1 MACEKVLKVNNDN
14 LEAAIGDLLALTA
27 LKDEESQDVPNS
39 SLGYP
44 PPSTS
49 NSSNNLLMR
58 SKKLS
63 SSGNSQPMSSSGQSS
78 IPGNISPPSTKPVSS
93 TSVTGVDPLY
103 QQKTITGTTGGS
115 GVASLPSQ
123 QPQQSLQN
131 HLQPL
136 HWQQP
141 QQQQQQPRAV
151 PNTTTTTTT
160 QNNYAGL
167 DLPNLQQ
174 VLTQQVNQFQYM
186 KQQLVMQLSQLR
198 SSNLSSTQ
206 LQKQQ
211 FLTTNLNQVN
221 TKINLVNQQL
231 QVINQLLAQQKSSS
245 HTNTVYEKD
254 GKEVSGINNVVVTSG
269 GDGAHDLPS
278 NSTTTVTSEVDSQS
292 LNYGVQNL
300 SLASTPTS
308 ITQTSARTLSRLQ
321 QIISGNQQQTE
332 MPSVSMDVKD
342 DTEIKPFS
350 ETPTVTTSFP
360 VGKTGDN
367 TFLAT
372 SSQDMI
378 TSSTTTRPVSSSTFA
393 SSSRFNA
400 VRSVDDIPEFKPGV
414 PWHPHTQSNQSQ
426 VYTKS
431 SSVSTPTTPHDFG
444 GLYSNQ
450 SIHSD
455 NNSKE
460 FYSSQSSF
468 GRATGG
474 FNSQYGHQNNVQ
486 YEHSHHFNN
495 PPHFSNAPIGGGS
508 AYPFN
513 RSSSYSGPSNYG
525 TPAQGGGPNYKLY
538 GSQPKPL
545 PSHLPGGGGGG
556 GTGAFPPGRHRPRM
570 QNQHSFSGFPIS
582 GGSSSYSSIGR
593 SYNRD
598 NFRSQQPQF
607 TGNNKGFEQ
616 PQQQQHQKWNFDGN
630 PWGMPTTSGNKTT
643 DVFIAIYSMNM

>member
-1 MACEKVLKVNNDN
+1 MACEKALKVNNDN

-39 SLGYP
+39 SLGYH

-49 NSSNNLLMR
+49 NSTNNLLMR

-63 SSGNSQPMSSSGQSS
+63 SSGNSLPMSSSGQST

-123 QPQQSLQN
+123 QPQQ
-131 HLQPL
+131 
-136 HWQQP
+136 
-141 QQQQQQPRAV
+141 QQQPRTL
-151 PNTTTTTTT
+151 PNTTSTTA

-174 VLTQQVNQFQYM
+174 VLTQQVTQFQYM
-186 KQQLVMQLSQLR
+186 KQQLVVQLSQLR
-198 SSNLSSTQ
+198 SSNLSSAQ
-206 LQKQQ
+206 LQKQQQ

-231 QVINQLLAQQKSSS
+231 QVISRLLAQQKSSS
-245 HTNTVYEKD
+245 HINTVYEKD
-254 GKEVSGINNVVVTSG
+254 GKEVSGINSVVVTSG
-269 GDGAHDLPS
+269 GGGAHDLPS
-278 NSTTTVTSEVDSQS
+278 NSTTTVTSELDSQS

-321 QIISGNQQQTE
+321 QIISGSQQQTE
-332 MPSVSMDVKD
+332 TPSLSMDVKD
-342 DTEIKPFS
+342 DMEMKPFS
-350 ETPTVTTSFP
+350 EIPTVTTSLP
-360 VGKTGDN
+360 IVGKTGDN

-372 SSQDMI
+372 SSQDTI

-450 SIHSD
+450 STHSD

-468 GRATGG
+468 GRPTGG

-486 YEHSHHFNN
+486 YEHSQHFNN

-508 AYPFN
+508 AYLFN
-513 RSSSYSGPSNYG
+513 RSSSYSGPNNYG

-538 GSQPKPL
+538 GSQPKTP
-545 PSHLPGGGGGG
+545 PSHLPGGGG
-556 GTGAFPPGRHRPRM
+556 GTGAFPPGRHRLRL

-582 GGSSSYSSIGR
+582 GGSSSYGSIGR

-598 NFRSQQPQF
+598 NFRNQQPQF

-616 PQQQQHQKWNFDGN
+616 TQQQQHHKWNFDGN
-630 PWGMPTTSGNKTT
+630 PWGMPTTSGN
-643 DVFIAIYSMNM
+643 

>member
-1 MACEKVLKVNNDN
+1 MACEKALKVNNDN
-14 LEAAIGDLLALTA
+14 VEAAIGDLLALTA

-39 SLGYP
+39 SLGYN

-49 NSSNNLLMR
+49 NNTANLLIR

-63 SSGNSQPMSSSGQSS
+63 SSGNSLPMSSSGQSS
-78 IPGNISPPSTKPVSS
+78 ITGNISPPSTKPASS

-103 QQKTITGTTGGS
+103 QQKPITGTTGGS

-131 HLQPL
+131 HLQSL
-136 HWQQP
+136 NWQQP
-141 QQQQQQPRAV
+141 QQQQQQQRAL
-151 PNTTTTTTT
+151 PNTTSTTA

-186 KQQLVMQLSQLR
+186 KQQLVIQLSKLR
-198 SSNLSSTQ
+198 SSSLSSAQ
-206 LQKQQ
+206 LQNQQQ
-211 FLTTNLNQVN
+211 FFTTNLNQVN

-231 QVINQLLAQQKSSS
+231 QVIKQLLAQQKSSS
-245 HTNTVYEKD
+245 HTNIVYEKD
-254 GKEVSGINNVVVTSG
+254 GKEVGGVNSVVVTS

-292 LNYGVQNL
+292 LSYGVQNL
-300 SLASTPTS
+300 SLAPTPTS

-321 QIISGNQQQTE
+321 QIISGSQQQTE
-332 MPSVSMDVKD
+332 MPSLSMEVKD
-342 DTEIKPFS
+342 ETEMKPFS
-350 ETPTVTTSFP
+350 ETSTMTTSLP
-360 VGKTGDN
+360 IVGKTGDN

-378 TSSTTTRPVSSSTFA
+378 ISSTTTRPVSSSTFA

-450 SIHSD
+450 STHSD

-468 GRATGG
+468 GRPTGG

-486 YEHSHHFNN
+486 YELSQHFNN

-508 AYPFN
+508 GYPFN
-513 RSSSYSGPSNYG
+513 RSSSYSGTNNYA
-525 TPAQGGGPNYKLY
+525 TPAQGGGHNYKLY
-538 GSQPKPL
+538 GSQPKP
-545 PSHLPGGGGGG
+545 PPPHLPGGGG
-556 GTGAFPPGRHRPRM
+556 TGVFPPGRHRIRL

-582 GGSSSYSSIGR
+582 SGSSSYGSIGR

-616 PQQQQHQKWNFDGN
+616 PQQQHQKWNFDGN
-630 PWGMPTTSGNKTT
+630 PWGMPTTSGNKTHLCIHCYLFNEY
-643 DVFIAIYSMNM
+643 VIRY